1 MTIYFDQ
8 QVSKFN
14 YGERTGNF
22 TEKSEDHQ
30 NSVVCLGNDT
40 SHFDMETG
48 SSSHNENGLQITG
61 RMVIHTTINTLS
73 RKLGFSKCLGFA
85 LQILLGG
92 VRIHQD
98 SNVPLDVFRG
108 EKILLIPFSIQIW
121 N

>member
-48 SSSHNENGLQITG
+48 SSSQNENVNERLNVNEMISS
-61 RMVIHTTINTLS
+61 IN
-73 RKLGFSKCLGFA
+73 SKSLNIC
-85 LQILLGG
+85 
-92 VRIHQD
+92 
-98 SNVPLDVFRG
+98 
-108 EKILLIPFSIQIW
+108 
-121 N
+121 